1 MPGQWFLNFEFASLA
16 TGTATAS
23 FLASD
28 AEQAGFVSQIQL
40 ISTVGIPSGKHTKN
54 YGKSLFLM
62 GKSIISV
69 AMFNSF
75 VKLPE
80 GLHHKTKL
88 LKLQTN
94 LPILWAH
101 IATCLACA
109 HLKIAGFHWNC
120 GPNSPILFW
129 ERVNVYPFNSVS
141 LIILHHP
148 SVISGRLKLRCL
160 RPRHRPQASASGATM
175 EIGVPP
181 VLILDWEFPWNK
193 LSSYWGTPMTTETHQ
208 KNTNY
213 ERWLGGNA
221 KWPRIS
227 DWWMMVNAGNPEEI
241 CWEI

>member
-181 VLILDWEFPWNK
+181 VLILDWEFP
-193 LSSYWGTPMTTETHQ
+193 
-208 KNTNY
+208 
-213 ERWLGGNA
+213 
-221 KWPRIS
+221 
-227 DWWMMVNAGNPEEI
+227 
-241 CWEI
+241 

>member
-1 MPGQWFLNFEFASLA
+1 M
-16 TGTATAS
+16 
-23 FLASD
+23 
-28 AEQAGFVSQIQL
+28 
-40 ISTVGIPSGKHTKN
+40 
-54 YGKSLFLM
+54 
-62 GKSIISV
+62 ISV
-69 AMFNSF
+69 AIFNSF

-80 GLHHKTKL
+80 GIHHKTKL

-109 HLKIAGFHWNC
+109 HLKIAVFHADRTSRYCFGKGWAYTHSTAFRWSFC
-120 GPNSPILFW
+120 
-129 ERVNVYPFNSVS
+129 
-141 LIILHHP
+141 IILLWFLMYTVYWRSHQAGKR
-148 SVISGRLKLRCL
+148 SVPAGRLKLRCL
-160 RPRHRPQASASGATM
+160 RPRHRPQASASGATT

-193 LSSYWGTPMTTETHQ
+193 LSSYWGSPMTMETHQ

-227 DWWMMVNAGNPEEI
+227 GWWMLEI
-241 CWEI
+241 QRKSNLV